1 MKYHT
6 KKKTG
11 LLSLFIL
18 LSIASQCVFT
28 EPSVNGQIS
37 QQISRTNSQSVNKNI
52 SDRMVRNKRVH
63 ARFHT
68 KGQIK
73 EVQQMLHDLGYKP
86 GKVDGLMGKKT
97 RKAIRDFQKSHKLKS
112 DGLLTQHLFQKLHDS
127 SSNK

>member
-1 MKYHT
+1 M
-6 KKKTG
+6 
-11 LLSLFIL
+11 
-18 LSIASQCVFT
+18 
-28 EPSVNGQIS
+28 NGQIS

-97 RKAIRDFQKSHKLKS
+97 RRAIRDFQKSHKLKS
-112 DGLLTQHLFQKLHDS
+112 DGLLTQYLFQELYDS